1 MTAPPRPSDELP
13 AYAAKEEAAA
23 RAILAAAVARLRR
36 YHPDAAVET
45 LVEIA
50 MHDRRVRAEVNHHR
64 RLQRRLHRK
73 TIAKAQIPSKM
84 RPFSPPKKITFF
96 FDFDA

>member
-1 MTAPPRPSDELP
+1 MTAPLRPSAELA

-23 RAILAAAVARLRR
+23 SAILAAAVARLRR

-64 RLQRRLHRK
+64 RRAES
-73 TIAKAQIPSKM
+73 IAKTYRKRRRMEAAQGLTPAPA
-84 RPFSPPKKITFF
+84 RL
-96 FDFDA
+96 

>member
-45 LVEIA
+45 LVGSHWDWGDALTGCWVAAALEGLSSSG
-50 MHDRRVRAEVNHHR
+50 MESQKVVRR
-64 RLQRRLHRK
+64 K
-73 TIAKAQIPSKM
+73 
-84 RPFSPPKKITFF
+84 RPAIRMVQV
-96 FDFDA
+96 